1 MKLPWFLSSLLVFA
15 FCLQAENRPNVVV
28 IVSDDEGWG
37 DIGWNNPEVKT
48 PNLDR
53 LAEEGVRLDRFY
65 ANPICSVTR
74 AALMTG
80 MHTLRTGVENFSG
93 LDLKYQTLPQALK
106 EAGYQTWMCG
116 KWHLGGDR
124 ENSHPESEY
133 LPTNRGFDH
142 HYGLLG

>member
-1 MKLPWFLSSLLVFA
+1 MIRKSFA
-15 FCLQAENRPNVVV
+15 LGVLWVGLAFGATEKPNVVILV
-28 IVSDDEGWG
+28 ADDEGWG

-48 PNLDR
+48 PCLNR

-65 ANPICSVTR
+65 VNPICSVTR

-106 EAGYQTWMCG
+106 DAGYQTWMCG

-124 ENSHPESEY
+124 ENSLSGPE
-133 LPTNRGFDH
+133 
-142 HYGLLG
+142 